1 MLLTQIEVVLFLKK
15 SLKELIKLVSKS
27 LRSGRME
34 YARAIVNELGEVV
47 AWCKDLTQEEIDKVL
62 SSSTENKITCIV
74 L

>member
-1 MLLTQIEVVLFLKK
+1 MQ
-15 SLKELIKLVSKS
+15 
-27 LRSGRME
+27 RM

-62 SSSTENKITCIV
+62 SSSTKYKITCIV

>member
-1 MLLTQIEVVLFLKK
+1 MRGEK
-15 SLKELIKLVSKS
+15 
-27 LRSGRME
+27 ME

-62 SSSTENKITCIV
+62 SSSTEYKITCIV